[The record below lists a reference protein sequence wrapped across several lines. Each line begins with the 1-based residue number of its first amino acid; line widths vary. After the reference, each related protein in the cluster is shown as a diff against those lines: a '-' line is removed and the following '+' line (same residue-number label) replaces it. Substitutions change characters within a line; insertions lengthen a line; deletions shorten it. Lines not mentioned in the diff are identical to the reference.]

1 MTKQST
7 QTTPTTDRVAVTVP
21 RGQAGEDPNLFV
33 SVGGINY
40 LLPRGETSHVPP
52 AVAAEIARSLRA
64 ADQADRRAR
73 DRLSC

>member
-40 LLPRGETSHVPP
+40 LLPRGETSLVPP
-52 AVAAEIARSLRA
+52 AVAAEITRAEKARDHL
-64 ADQADRRAR
+64 DRRVRELAGV
-73 DRLSC
+73 

>member
-7 QTTPTTDRVAVTVP
+7 TEKRVPVTVP

-40 LLPRGETSHVPP
+40 LLPRGETSHVPQT
-52 AVAAEIARSLRA
+52 VAKEIARAERA
-64 ADQADRRAR
+64 REALDRRVR
-73 DRLSC
+73 HMIGK